1 MPTILNSAL
10 SLPPAT
16 RGLTLCLISCST
28 VYFFSRLSIAR
39 ESLDFPA
46 DATGAKYRLPP
57 PTGDAG
63 TTVPWLNLVPANVAY
78 APWTLLTAAFV
89 ETNLVEF
96 LVSLLTLPLAGRYL
110 ERVWGAQELVKFVIF
125 TVVVSNA
132 IAIVVS
138 VVESIALGNKQLFLY
153 DTSYHGLEALQVG
166 FLVAFTQLIPE
177 HQVQMFGGLIKARVK
192 SLPMAYVTF
201 SNVACLLGYQSPYIL
216 IQFGWLVSYLYLR
229 FLKKNE
235 GSDFRGDR
243 SETFAFANWFP
254 PFVQKYVAILSN
266 FVFSLA
272 VRFNVIQAWSSV
284 DLESSG
290 APGGGGAS
298 TTTVA
303 GATYTSVPGGARAEA
318 ERRRAMALEAL
329 DRRMASKPTTAAPSS
344 STTTTTTTTTQAGGG
359 GGAAPSPAATPE
371 PTTTNAVPG
380 GVKGQD
386 NSVEASGSDNKV

>member
-10 SLPPAT
+10 ALPPAT
-16 RGLTLCLISCST
+16 RGLTLALIACST
-28 VYFFSRLSIAR
+28 VYFVSRLSTAR
-39 ESLDFPA
+39 TGLPA
-46 DATGAKYRLPP
+46 QG
-57 PTGDAG
+57 TGDAG
-63 TTVPWLNLVPANVAY
+63 TTVPWLNMVPANVAY
-78 APWTLLTAAFV
+78 APWTLVTSSFT
-89 ETNLVEF
+89 ETNLIEF
-96 LVSLLTLPLAGRYL
+96 LVSLLTLPLSGRYL
-110 ERVWGAQELVKFVIF
+110 ERVWGPTELVKFCLF
-125 TVVVSNA
+125 TVVVSNV
-132 IAIVVS
+132 IMLVVS

-153 DTSYHGLEALQVG
+153 DMSYHGLEALQVG

-177 HQVQMFGGLIKARVK
+177 HQVQMFGGVIKARVK

-254 PFVQKYVAILSN
+254 PFVQKYVSILSN
-266 FVFSLA
+266 FVFGLA
-272 VRFNVIQAWSSV
+272 VRFNLIQPWSSV

-290 APGGGGAS
+290 GLLSSSAGSGAGGAAS
-298 TTTVA
+298 SSAATTTVG

-329 DRRMASKPTTAAPSS
+329 DRRMASKPTAAASTPATAAAAAAANPL
-344 STTTTTTTTTQAGGG
+344 GGG
-359 GGAAPSPAATPE
+359 GVGQGSAATPE
-371 PTTTNAVPG
+371 PMSHEGGGGDISTSLNADS
-380 GVKGQD
+380 K
-386 NSVEASGSDNKV
+386 A

>member
-10 SLPPAT
+10 ALPPAT
-16 RGLTLCLISCST
+16 RGLTVTLILCST
-28 VYFFSRLSIAR
+28 LYFFSRLSIAR
-39 ESLDFPA
+39 N
-46 DATGAKYRLPP
+46 GAPVGSS

-63 TTVPWLNLVPANVAY
+63 STVPWLNLVAANFVY
-78 APWTLLTAAFV
+78 NPWTIVTSAFT
-89 ETNLVEF
+89 ETNLIEF
-96 LVSLLTLPLAGRYL
+96 LVSLLTLPLSGRYL
-110 ERVWGAQELVKFVIF
+110 ERVWGAQELVKFVLF
-125 TVVVSNA
+125 TVIVSNG
-132 IAIVVS
+132 IALVVS
-138 VVESIALGNKQLFLY
+138 VIESIVLGNKQLFLY
-153 DTSYHGLEALQVG
+153 DMSYHGLEALQVG

-177 HQVQMFGGLIKARVK
+177 HQVQMFGGVIKARVK

-254 PFVQKYVAILSN
+254 PFVQKYVSILSN

-272 VRFNVIQAWSSV
+272 VRFNLIQPWSSV
-284 DLESSG
+284 DIESSG
-290 APGGGGAS
+290 AGA
-298 TTTVA
+298 TTTVG

-329 DRRMASKPTTAAPSS
+329 DRRMASKPAVGATAPGT
-344 STTTTTTTTTQAGGG
+344 STPAATGGV
-359 GGAAPSPAATPE
+359 GATSATPE
-371 PTTTNAVPG
+371 PIEAPTAKPSEVVGTEAPG
-380 GVKGQD
+380 DVK
-386 NSVEASGSDNKV
+386 A